1 VALIDAVGIGLA
13 LLVTG
18 VPLVLPL
25 AALVFFSAFVPVIGA
40 FVSGLVAVAVA
51 LVSQGP
57 IVALIIAIVVIV
69 VQQLEGNV
77 FEPLIMSKSVKLHPV
92 AVILAVAVGVELAG
106 VIGALFAVPVLAAVR
121 AVVSS
126 LRETEDDSATGDEE
140 PAPEKAKE
148 KQ

>member
-1 VALIDAVGIGLA
+1 

-25 AALVFFSAFVPVIGA
+25 AALVFFSAFVPVVGA
-40 FVSGLVAVAVA
+40 FVSGLVAVLVA

-57 IVALIIAIVVIV
+57 VVALIITAVVVV

-106 VIGALFAVPVLAAVR
+106 VVGALFAVPVLATTR

-126 LRETEDDSATGDEE
+126 LRAADEPEPEE
-140 PAPEKAKE
+140 PADKRTKDKE
-148 KQ
+148 ER